1 VSDDDYSNMKNVYSM
16 WTVVYEIQKAKPLD
30 LPVLWLGVKCAIL
43 IRGTTLADSTVLKPK
58 QSAKYL

>member
-1 VSDDDYSNMKNVYSM
+1 M